1 MKQVDQSRRRLL
13 RNVAMGVALV
23 PLASLRQAR
32 AAGAPLVTTDDPT
45 AKTLKYVSD
54 ASKSPD
60 AKPGSHCG
68 TCQLYQGA
76 AGSTQGPCLLFPGK
90 EVMATGWCQSWTAKA
105 S

>member
-54 ASKSPD
+54 ARKSPD
-60 AKPGSHCG
+60 AKPGSPAG
-68 TCQLYQGA
+68 TERAADHVRRRQG
-76 AGSTQGPCLLFPGK
+76 
-90 EVMATGWCQSWTAKA
+90 
-105 S
+105 